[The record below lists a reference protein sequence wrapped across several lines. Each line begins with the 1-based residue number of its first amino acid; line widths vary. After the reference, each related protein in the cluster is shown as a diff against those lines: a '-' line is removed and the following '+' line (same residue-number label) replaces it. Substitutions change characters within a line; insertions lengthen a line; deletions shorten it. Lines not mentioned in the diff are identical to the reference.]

1 MLDTVTSPMASH
13 SRREI
18 FSPNSSSAMRAV
30 ATISKLFS
38 RAALAAVVR
47 VRPSISRMGAAMS
60 SSTMPAV

>member
-18 FSPNSSSAMRAV
+18 FSPNSSRAMRAV

-38 RAALAAVVR
+38 RAALAAVVDL
-47 VRPSISRMGAAMS
+47 RPTSRQMGAAMS
-60 SSTMPAV
+60 SRIMATV